1 MAPRRNTNAGSLAD
15 MHSLLINPEVDLCSD
30 LNLSSATDSLA
41 TSSAASSPTSM
52 RDVAFLKMLTDME
65 NLFPQQQQQQQK
77 MHDPLSIITNNNHL
91 QQHHQQQQQSLMN
104 AFTGGKSF
112 VQLQCCIP
120 TETCLNVNARD
131 FGLINLDDLSDC
143 VHVLCTNDMC
153 SQGQYM
159 HRDCFD
165 LWEQMICQQLGSYGP
180 AWKKLFNDQPI
191 WTHDNYPTVYRLCQC
206 KCGGYLRKDLDWCAP
221 TSPLLLLGSDEVD
234 NNNNVG
240 AMKSMNMNVAINNSN
255 GGNGGNGGGKK
266 NKNKNNRKNQK
277 PILAISTLNQQT
289 TGYHQ
294 NFPSLGGGQQQ
305 QQQQQIMP
313 NGTSSPLK
321 DLNGFGQCW
330 MMKSPSKEDDLLDSR
345 SGSVLSSDM
354 SLSPIHHSTSSSSSS
369 FNNNSNSGSAGKSVV
384 KHQQA
389 NKSKTEIYSE
399 RIR

>member
-1 MAPRRNTNAGSLAD
+1 MLSMAPRRNTNAGSLAE
-15 MHSLLINPEVDLCSD
+15 MHNLLINADSDHCSD

-77 MHDPLSIITNNNHL
+77 MHDPLSIITNNN
-91 QQHHQQQQQSLMN
+91 QQHHNLQQTLNQNLMN
-104 AFTGGKSF
+104 SFTGGKSF

-120 TETCLNVNARD
+120 NETCLNVNSRD

-143 VHVLCTNDMC
+143 TRVLCTNDLC
-153 SQGQYM
+153 AQGQYM
-159 HRDCFD
+159 HKDCFD
-165 LWEQMICQQLGSYGP
+165 QWERMIVQQLNVYGP
-180 AWKKLFNDQPI
+180 VWRKLFNDQPI
-191 WTHDNYPTVYRLCQC
+191 WTHENYQTIYRLCQC
-206 KCGGYLRKDLDWCAP
+206 KCGGYLRKDLEWCAP
-221 TSPLLLLGSDEVD
+221 TSPLLSNGQDEVD
-234 NNNNVG
+234 NNNNG
-240 AMKSMNMNVAINNSN
+240 LTMKSMMNNSLTN
-255 GGNGGNGGGKK
+255 GGAKKQK
-266 NKNKNNRKNQK
+266 NKNGRKNQK
-277 PILAISTLNQQT
+277 PILAISTLNQS

-294 NFPSLGGGQQQ
+294 NFPSLGGGGQQQ
-305 QQQQQIMP
+305 QQQNIMP

-330 MMKSPSKEDDLLDSR
+330 MPKSPTKDDDLLDSR
-345 SGSVLSSDM
+345 SGSVISSDLG
-354 SLSPIHHSTSSSSSS
+354 LSPIHNSTSSSTSS
-369 FNNNSNSGSAGKSVV
+369 FANSNGSAVKSVV